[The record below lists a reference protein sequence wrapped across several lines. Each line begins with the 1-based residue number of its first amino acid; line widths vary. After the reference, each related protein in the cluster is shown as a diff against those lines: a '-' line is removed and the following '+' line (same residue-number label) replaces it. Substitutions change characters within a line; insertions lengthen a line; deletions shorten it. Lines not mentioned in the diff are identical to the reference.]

1 MIMSVGWA
9 CFRNYVAHAEE
20 IGGETTDYPRFFIMP
35 ESSHVF
41 SDNIGNNVI
50 KLMNDN
56 DHIDHE
62 VELVIKLGQNLLPES
77 MCVGCDTTNRTHQG
91 LAKEKGWP
99 WTEGKSFK
107 GSAVLGTWTA
117 WDENVKEISLSVN
130 DELRQCAKTSLMV
143 HDVESLLFHLK
154 RWYDLSPGDYIW
166 TGTPKGVGT
175 LKIGDRVNA
184 SLKNNEGII
193 VSKLDAICIN

>member
-1 MIMSVGWA
+1 MSVGWA

-50 KLMNDN
+50 KLMNED

-91 LAKEKGWP
+91 LAKQKGWP

-117 WDENVKEISLSVN
+117 WDEKVKEISLSVN

-143 HDVESLLFHLK
+143 HDIESLLFHLK

-166 TGTPKGVGT
+166 TGTPKGVGP

>member
-1 MIMSVGWA
+1 MSVGWA

-117 WDENVKEISLSVN
+117 WDEKVKEISLSVN

-143 HDVESLLFHLK
+143 HDIESLLFHLK

-166 TGTPKGVGT
+166 TGTPKGVGP
-175 LKIGDRVNA
+175 LKKGDRVNA

-193 VSKLDAICIN
+193 VSKLNAICIN

>member
-1 MIMSVGWA
+1 MSVGWA

-117 WDENVKEISLSVN
+117 WDEKVKEISLSVN

-143 HDVESLLFHLK
+143 HDIESLLYHLK

-166 TGTPKGVGT
+166 TGTPKGVGP
-175 LKIGDRVNA
+175 LKTGDRVNA

-193 VSKLDAICIN
+193 ISKLDAICIN

>member
-1 MIMSVGWA
+1 MSVGCA
-9 CFRNYVAHAEE
+9 CFRNYVAHAQE

-91 LAKEKGWP
+91 LAKQKGWP

-117 WDENVKEISLSVN
+117 WDEKVKEISLSVN

-143 HDVESLLFHLK
+143 HDIESLLYHLK

-166 TGTPKGVGT
+166 TGTPKGVGP
-175 LKIGDRVNA
+175 LKRGDRVNA

-193 VSKLDAICIN
+193 VSKLNAICIN

>member
-1 MIMSVGWA
+1 MSVGWA

-77 MCVGCDTTNRTHQG
+77 MCIGCDTTNRTHQG

-117 WDENVKEISLSVN
+117 WDEKVKEISLSVN

>member
-1 MIMSVGWA
+1 MSVGWA

-20 IGGETTDYPRFFIMP
+20 IGGEITDYPRFFIMP

-41 SDNIGNNVI
+41 SDVNGKNVI

-62 VELVIKLGQNLLPES
+62 VELVIRLGENLLPES

-91 LAKEKGWP
+91 LAKENGWP
-99 WTEGKSFK
+99 WTEGKSFR
-107 GSAVLGTWTA
+107 GSAVLGTWTD
-117 WDENVKEISLSVN
+117 WNEDIKEISLSVN
-130 DELRQCAKTSLMV
+130 DELRQNAKTSLMV
-143 HDVESLLFHLK
+143 HDIKSLLFHLN

-166 TGTPKGVGT
+166 TGTPKGVGP
-175 LKIGDRVNA
+175 LKIGDRVYA
-184 SLKNNEGII
+184 TMSDVDGMII
-193 VSKLDAICIN
+193 SKLDAICIN

>member
-1 MIMSVGWA
+1 MSVGWA

-117 WDENVKEISLSVN
+117 WDEKVKEISLSVN

-143 HDVESLLFHLK
+143 HDIESLLYHLK

-166 TGTPKGVGT
+166 TGTPKGVGP
-175 LKIGDRVNA
+175 LKKGDRVNA

>member
-1 MIMSVGWA
+1 MSVCWA

-91 LAKEKGWP
+91 LAKQKGWP

-117 WDENVKEISLSVN
+117 WDEKVKEISLSVN

-143 HDVESLLFHLK
+143 HDIESLLYHLK

-166 TGTPKGVGT
+166 TGTPKGVGP
-175 LKIGDRVNA
+175 LKRGDRVNA

-193 VSKLDAICIN
+193 VSKLNAICIN

>member
-1 MIMSVGWA
+1 MSVGWA

-20 IGGETTDYPRFFIMP
+20 IGGEITDYPRFFIMP

-41 SDNIGNNVI
+41 SDVNGKNVI

-62 VELVIKLGQNLLPES
+62 VELVIRLGENLLPES

-91 LAKEKGWP
+91 LAKENGWP
-99 WTEGKSFK
+99 WTEGKSFR
-107 GSAVLGTWTA
+107 GSAVLGTWTD
-117 WDENVKEISLSVN
+117 WNEDIKEISLSVN
-130 DELRQCAKTSLMV
+130 DELRQNAKTSLMV
-143 HDVESLLFHLK
+143 HDIKSLLFHLN

-166 TGTPKGVGT
+166 TGTPKGVGP
-175 LKIGDRVNA
+175 LKIGDRVYA
-184 SLKNNEGII
+184 TMSDVDGMI

>member
-1 MIMSVGWA
+1 MSVGWA

-91 LAKEKGWP
+91 LAKQKGWP

-143 HDVESLLFHLK
+143 HDIESLLFHLK

-166 TGTPKGVGT
+166 TGTPKGVGP
-175 LKIGDRVNA
+175 LKKGDRVNA

-193 VSKLDAICIN
+193 ISKLDAICIN

>member
-1 MIMSVGWA
+1 MSVGWA

-50 KLMNDN
+50 KLMNDD

-117 WDENVKEISLSVN
+117 WDEKVKEISLSVN

>member
-1 MIMSVGWA
+1 MSVGWA

-117 WDENVKEISLSVN
+117 WDEKVKEISLSVN

-143 HDVESLLFHLK
+143 HDIESLLFHLK

-166 TGTPKGVGT
+166 TGTPKGVGP
-175 LKIGDRVNA
+175 LKKGDRVNA

>member
-1 MIMSVGWA
+1 MSVGWA

-91 LAKEKGWP
+91 LAKQKGWP

-117 WDENVKEISLSVN
+117 WDEKVKEISLSVN

-143 HDVESLLFHLK
+143 HDIESLLYHLK

-166 TGTPKGVGT
+166 TGTPKGVGP
-175 LKIGDRVNA
+175 LKTGDRVNA

-193 VSKLDAICIN
+193 ISKLDAICIN

>member
-1 MIMSVGWA
+1 MSVGWA

-20 IGGETTDYPRFFIMP
+20 IGGEITDYPRFFIMP

-41 SDNIGNNVI
+41 SDVNGKNVI

-117 WDENVKEISLSVN
+117 WDEKVKEISLSVN

-166 TGTPKGVGT
+166 TGTPKGVGA

>member
-1 MIMSVGWA
+1 MSVGWA

-50 KLMNDN
+50 KLMNDD

-91 LAKEKGWP
+91 LAKQKGWP

-117 WDENVKEISLSVN
+117 WDEKVKEISLSVN

-143 HDVESLLFHLK
+143 HDIESLLFHLK

-166 TGTPKGVGT
+166 TGTPKGVGP

>member
-1 MIMSVGWA
+1 MSVGWA

-117 WDENVKEISLSVN
+117 WDEKVKEISLSVN
-130 DELRQCAKTSLMV
+130 NELRQCAKTSLMV
-143 HDVESLLFHLK
+143 HDIESLLFHLK

-166 TGTPKGVGT
+166 TGTPKGVGP
-175 LKIGDRVNA
+175 LKKGDRVNA

>member
-1 MIMSVGWA
+1 MSVGWA

-91 LAKEKGWP
+91 LAKQKGWP

-117 WDENVKEISLSVN
+117 WDEKVKEISLSVN
-130 DELRQCAKTSLMV
+130 YELRQCAKTSLMV
-143 HDVESLLFHLK
+143 HDIESLLYHLK

-166 TGTPKGVGT
+166 TGTPKGVGP
-175 LKIGDRVNA
+175 LKRGDRVNA

-193 VSKLDAICIN
+193 VSKLNAICIN

>member
-1 MIMSVGWA
+1 MSVGWA

-91 LAKEKGWP
+91 LAKQKGWP

-117 WDENVKEISLSVN
+117 WDEKVKEISLSVN

-143 HDVESLLFHLK
+143 HDIESLLYHLK

-166 TGTPKGVGT
+166 TGTPKGVGP
-175 LKIGDRVNA
+175 LKRGDRVNA

>member
-1 MIMSVGWA
+1 MSVGWA

-117 WDENVKEISLSVN
+117 WDEKVKEISLSVN

-143 HDVESLLFHLK
+143 HDIESLLFHLK

-166 TGTPKGVGT
+166 TGTPKGVGPLKKGGHVRAKKLSATCST
-175 LKIGDRVNA
+175 LRSPRHGA
-184 SLKNNEGII
+184 
-193 VSKLDAICIN
+193 

>member
-1 MIMSVGWA
+1 MSVGWA

-41 SDNIGNNVI
+41 SDNIGNNII

-117 WDENVKEISLSVN
+117 WDEKVKEISLSVN

-154 RWYDLSPGDYIW
+154 RWYDLSPGDYIR

>member
-1 MIMSVGWA
+1 MSVGWA

-107 GSAVLGTWTA
+107 GSAVLGTWTT
-117 WDENVKEISLSVN
+117 WDENVKQISLSVN

>member
-1 MIMSVGWA
+1 MSVGWA

-20 IGGETTDYPRFFIMP
+20 IGGEITDYPRFFIMP

-41 SDNIGNNVI
+41 SDVNGKNVI

-62 VELVIKLGQNLLPES
+62 VELVIRLGENLLPES

-117 WDENVKEISLSVN
+117 WDEKVKEISLSVN

-143 HDVESLLFHLK
+143 HDVESILFHLK

>member
-1 MIMSVGWA
+1 MSVGWA

-117 WDENVKEISLSVN
+117 WDEKVKQISLSVN

>member
-1 MIMSVGWA
+1 MSVGWA

-41 SDNIGNNVI
+41 SDNIGNNII

-117 WDENVKEISLSVN
+117 WDEKVKEISLSVN

>member
-1 MIMSVGWA
+1 MSVGWA

-117 WDENVKEISLSVN
+117 WDEKVKEISLSVN

-143 HDVESLLFHLK
+143 HDIESLLFHLK

>member
-1 MIMSVGWA
+1 MSVGWA
-9 CFRNYVAHAEE
+9 CFRNYVAHAQE

-91 LAKEKGWP
+91 LAKQKGWP

-117 WDENVKEISLSVN
+117 WDEKVKEISLSVN

-143 HDVESLLFHLK
+143 HDIESLLFHLK

-166 TGTPKGVGT
+166 TGTPKGVGP
-175 LKIGDRVNA
+175 LKKGDRVNA

>member
-1 MIMSVGWA
+1 MSVGWA

-117 WDENVKEISLSVN
+117 WDEKVKEISLSVN
-130 DELRQCAKTSLMV
+130 VELRQCAKTSLMV

>member
-1 MIMSVGWA
+1 MSVGWA

-20 IGGETTDYPRFFIMP
+20 IGGDITDYPRFFIMP
-35 ESSHVF
+35 ESSHVL
-41 SDNIGNNVI
+41 SDINGKNVI

-117 WDENVKEISLSVN
+117 WDEKVKEISLSVN

>member
-1 MIMSVGWA
+1 MSVGWA

-62 VELVIKLGQNLLPES
+62 VELVIKLGQSLLPES

-117 WDENVKEISLSVN
+117 WDEKVKEISLSVN

-143 HDVESLLFHLK
+143 HDIESLLFHLK

-166 TGTPKGVGT
+166 TGTPKGVGP
-175 LKIGDRVNA
+175 LKKGDRVNA

>member
-1 MIMSVGWA
+1 MSVGWA

-117 WDENVKEISLSVN
+117 WDEKVKEISLSVN

-143 HDVESLLFHLK
+143 HDIESLLFHLK

-166 TGTPKGVGT
+166 TGTPKGVGP
-175 LKIGDRVNA
+175 LKTGDRVNA

-193 VSKLDAICIN
+193 ISKLDAICIN